1 MVCISTEF
9 VLRVVNECQ
18 LNCILFLTSRYYCA
32 GGAKHRAWSESGTD
46 DKGRGGVQPGGV
58 RDRGGQ
64 GFCGRQ
70 SGAISKYIVT
80 DSIILFI
87 LFINGCVTIYNQ
99 PEYKF

>member
-1 MVCISTEF
+1 M
-9 VLRVVNECQ
+9 
-18 LNCILFLTSRYYCA
+18 NCILFLTSRYYCA
-32 GGAKHRAWSESGTD
+32 GGAKHRARSESGTD

-80 DSIILFI
+80 DSSILFI
-87 LFINGCVTIYNQ
+87 LFIYGCVTIYNE
-99 PEYKF
+99 PE